1 MKALLL
7 AGGRGN
13 RINELSSVR
22 NKCMINIDGRP
33 VIEYALK
40 HAADAGV
47 EEIVLVVGYKAE
59 EIINSVGNKYKDT
72 PVKYVIQWEQKG
84 LVHAMECAR
93 ETIAGSDFILFLGDE
108 LMVNPRHRRMIEE
121 FSNNNGGVFAL
132 CGVLWV
138 DNTDMIRRTY
148 TMIKDESGRI
158 YRLVEKPRNPLNNFM
173 GTGSCVFKNE
183 IFDYAAV
190 TPIHHQ
196 RKEKELP
203 DLIQCA
209 IDDGKTVKSFVVCD
223 RYANINS
230 FVDLNEAEDFFLK

>member
-1 MKALLL
+1 MKALVL

-13 RINELSSVR
+13 RINELSSER
-22 NKCMINIDGRP
+22 NKCMINLGGIP
-33 VIEYALK
+33 VLEYSLRR
-40 HAADAGV
+40 AAEAGV
-47 EEIVLVVGYKAE
+47 EEIVIVVGYRAE
-59 EIINSVGNKYKDT
+59 EIINTFGNRYMDK

-84 LVHAMECAR
+84 LVHAMECAK
-93 ETIAGSDFILFLGDE
+93 ETIAGSDFVLFLGDE
-108 LMVNPRHRRMIEE
+108 LMVNPRHRQMLDE
-121 FSNNNGGVFAL
+121 FNADGVFAL

-138 DNTDMIRRTY
+138 DNAELIKRTY
-148 TMIKDESGRI
+148 TMIKDDERRI
-158 YRLVEKPRNPLNNFM
+158 YRLVEKPRHPLNNFM

-209 IDDGKTVKSFVVCD
+209 IDDGKTVKSFEICD
-223 RYANINS
+223 QYANINS
-230 FVDLNEAEDFFLK
+230 FDDFSEAEGFIVT

>member
-1 MKALLL
+1 MKALIL

-22 NKCMINIDGRP
+22 NKCMINIDGRH
-33 VIEYALK
+33 VLEHVLER
-40 HAADAGV
+40 AASTEI

-59 EIINSVGNKYKDT
+59 EIINAFGTKYKDT

-84 LVHAMECAR
+84 LVHAMECAKD
-93 ETIAGSDFILFLGDE
+93 TIAGADFILFLGDE
-108 LMVNPRHRRMIEE
+108 LMVNARHRQMIDE
-121 FSNNNGGVFAL
+121 FNKGGVFAL

-138 DNTDMIRRTY
+138 DNTDLIKRTY
-148 TMIKDESGRI
+148 TMIKDENNRI

-209 IDDGKTVKSFVVCD
+209 IDDGKTVKSFDICD

-230 FVDLNEAEDFFLK
+230 FVDLSEAEGFLR